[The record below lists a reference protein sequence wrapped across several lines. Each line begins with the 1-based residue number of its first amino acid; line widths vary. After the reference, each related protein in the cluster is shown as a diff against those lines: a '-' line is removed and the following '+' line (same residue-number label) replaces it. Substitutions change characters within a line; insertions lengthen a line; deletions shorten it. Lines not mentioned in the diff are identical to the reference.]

1 MRVLGID
8 PGLATTGYAVLEL
21 SSGPLP
27 RVLEAG
33 VIRTPKDLPLA
44 QRLYALYQDTR
55 RLLREYKPDAL
66 AIEELFFAQNR
77 TTAMAVAQA
86 RGVVL
91 LAAHKLPQTKS
102 YTPLQIK
109 QRIAGYGR
117 AKKPQIQK
125 MMKQLLR
132 LKEIPKPDDAADA
145 LAVALCYLLEG
156 AKPSAR
162 WEPPRLLPRV
172 QSRARALQRIP
183 QRRVAADTQRLQ
195 QAALA
200 EVLRWR

>member
-21 SSGPLP
+21 SNGRFP

-33 VIRTPKDLPLA
+33 VIRTPADTPLP
-44 QRLYALYQDTR
+44 QRLHTLYEDTR

-77 TTAMAVAQA
+77 TTAMAVAHA

-91 LAAHKLPQTKS
+91 LAAHTITTKS

-109 QRIAGYGR
+109 LRIAGYGR

-125 MMKQLLR
+125 MMKQLLK

-145 LAVALCYLLEG
+145 LAVALCYLLE
-156 AKPSAR
+156 AR
-162 WEPPRLLPRV
+162 
-172 QSRARALQRIP
+172 S
-183 QRRVAADTQRLQ
+183 
-195 QAALA
+195 
-200 EVLRWR
+200 VLKH

>member
-8 PGLATTGYAVLEL
+8 PGLATTGYAILE
-21 SSGPLP
+21 SEGRRV

-33 VIRTPKDLPLA
+33 VIRTPADTPLS
-44 QRLYALYQDTR
+44 QRLHTLYEDTR
-55 RLLREYKPDAL
+55 RLLKEYKPDAL

-91 LAAHKLPQTKS
+91 LAAYGLTAMKG

-109 QRIAGYGR
+109 LRIAGYGR
-117 AKKPQIQK
+117 AKKPQMQK

-145 LAVALCYLLEG
+145 LAVALCYLLE
-156 AKPSAR
+156 AR
-162 WEPPRLLPRV
+162 SPLKR
-172 QSRARALQRIP
+172 
-183 QRRVAADTQRLQ
+183 
-195 QAALA
+195 
-200 EVLRWR
+200 

>member
-8 PGLATTGYAVLEL
+8 PGLATTGYAVLE
-21 SSGPLP
+21 SGD
-27 RVLEAG
+27 RRFHVLEAG
-33 VIRTPKDLPLA
+33 VIRTPADTPLP
-44 QRLYALYQDTR
+44 QRLYTLYEETR
-55 RLLREYKPDAL
+55 HLLREYAPDAL

-91 LAAHKLPQTKS
+91 LAAHDLADLKG
-102 YTPLQIK
+102 YTPLQVK
-109 QRIAGYGR
+109 LRIAGYGR

-145 LAVALCYLLEG
+145 LAVALCYLLEARG
-156 AKPSAR
+156 A
-162 WEPPRLLPRV
+162 V
-172 QSRARALQRIP
+172 
-183 QRRVAADTQRLQ
+183 RR
-195 QAALA
+195 
-200 EVLRWR
+200 